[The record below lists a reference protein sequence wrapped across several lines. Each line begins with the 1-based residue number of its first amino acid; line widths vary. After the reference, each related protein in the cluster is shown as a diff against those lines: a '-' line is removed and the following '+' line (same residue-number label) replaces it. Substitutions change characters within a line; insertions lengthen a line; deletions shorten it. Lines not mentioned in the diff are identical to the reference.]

1 MKQLITILLTFIFW
15 TSINSYAEENNH
27 DNNEMDHSN
36 HEMDHS
42 NHEMDNEKIT
52 LQEGSID
59 PNGILLT
66 VTVEGMVCDF
76 CAQAIQ
82 KVFLKK
88 EEVAGITV
96 DLDNQNV
103 IIALKEDTN
112 ITDNIIEDLFI
123 NAGYNVSEINREKL

>member
-15 TSINSYAEENNH
+15 TSINSYAQEHNH

-36 HEMDHS
+36 HEMD
-42 NHEMDNEKIT
+42 NVKIT
-52 LQEGSID
+52 LQEGSVD

-66 VTVEGMVCDF
+66 VAVEGMVCDF

-103 IIALKEDTN
+103 VIALKEDTN
-112 ITDNIIEDLFI
+112 ITDNVIEDLFI
-123 NAGYNVSEINREKL
+123 NAGYNVSEISREKL

>member
-15 TSINSYAEENNH
+15 TSINSYAQEHNH
-27 DNNEMDHSN
+27 DNNDMDHSN
-36 HEMDHS
+36 HEMDK
-42 NHEMDNEKIT
+42 EKIT
-52 LQEGSID
+52 LQSGSID

-66 VTVEGMVCDF
+66 VAVEGMVCDF

-103 IIALKEDTN
+103 VIALKENKN
-112 ITDNIIEDLFI
+112 ITDNVIEDLFI

>member
-1 MKQLITILLTFIFW
+1 MKQLITIFLIFIFW
-15 TSINSYAEENNH
+15 TSINSYAQEHNH
-27 DNNEMDHSN
+27 DNN
-36 HEMDHS
+36 EMDHS

-66 VTVEGMVCDF
+66 VAVEGMVCDF

-88 EEVAGITV
+88 EQVAGITV

-112 ITDNIIEDLFI
+112 IADNVIEDLFI
-123 NAGYNVSEINREKL
+123 NAGYNVSEINRQKL

>member
-15 TSINSYAEENNH
+15 TSINSYAQEHNH
-27 DNNEMDHSN
+27 DNN
-36 HEMDHS
+36 EMDHS

-66 VTVEGMVCDF
+66 VAVEGMVCDF

-112 ITDNIIEDLFI
+112 ITDNVIKDLFI

>member
-1 MKQLITILLTFIFW
+1 MKQLITIFLIFIFW
-15 TSINSYAEENNH
+15 TSINSYAQEHNH

-36 HEMDHS
+36 HEM
-42 NHEMDNEKIT
+42 NNEKIT

-59 PNGILLT
+59 PNGVLLT
-66 VTVEGMVCDF
+66 VAVEGMVCDF

-88 EEVAGITV
+88 EQVAGITV

-103 IIALKEDTN
+103 IIALKEDTD

-123 NAGYNVSEINREKL
+123 NAGYNVSEINRKKL

>member
-15 TSINSYAEENNH
+15 TSINSYAQEHNH
-27 DNNEMDHSN
+27 DNNEMDHGN
-36 HEMDHS
+36 HEMDK
-42 NHEMDNEKIT
+42 EKII
-52 LQEGSID
+52 LQSGSID
-59 PNGILLT
+59 PNGVLLT
-66 VTVEGMVCDF
+66 VAVEGMVCDF

-112 ITDNIIEDLFI
+112 ITDNVIEDLFI

>member
-1 MKQLITILLTFIFW
+1 MKQLITIFLIVIFW
-15 TSINSYAEENNH
+15 TSINSYAQEHNH
-27 DNNEMDHSN
+27 DNN
-36 HEMDHS
+36 EMDHS

-66 VTVEGMVCDF
+66 VAVEGMVCDF

-88 EEVAGITV
+88 EQVAGITV

-112 ITDNIIEDLFI
+112 ITDNVIEDLFI
-123 NAGYNVSEINREKL
+123 NAGYNVSEISREKL

>member
-1 MKQLITILLTFIFW
+1 MKQLITIFLIVIFW
-15 TSINSYAEENNH
+15 TSINSYAQEHNH
-27 DNNEMDHSN
+27 DNN
-36 HEMDHS
+36 EMDHS

-66 VTVEGMVCDF
+66 VAVEGMVCDF

-88 EEVAGITV
+88 EQVAGITV

-103 IIALKEDTN
+103 IIALKEDTD
-112 ITDNIIEDLFI
+112 ITDNIIKDLFI
-123 NAGYNVSEINREKL
+123 NAGYNVSEINRKKL

>member
-1 MKQLITILLTFIFW
+1 MKQLIIILFTFIFW
-15 TSINSYAEENNH
+15 TSINSYAQEHNH
-27 DNNEMDHSN
+27 DNNEMDHDN
-36 HEMDHS
+36 HEMDK
-42 NHEMDNEKIT
+42 EKII
-52 LQEGSID
+52 LQSGSID
-59 PNGILLT
+59 PNGVLLT
-66 VTVEGMVCDF
+66 VAVEGMVCDF

-112 ITDNIIEDLFI
+112 ITDNVIEDLFI

>member
-15 TSINSYAEENNH
+15 TSINSYAQEHNH
-27 DNNEMDHSN
+27 DNN
-36 HEMDHS
+36 EMDHS

-112 ITDNIIEDLFI
+112 ITDNVIEDLFI

>member
-1 MKQLITILLTFIFW
+1 MKQLITIFLIFIFW
-15 TSINSYAEENNH
+15 TSINSYAQEHNH

-36 HEMDHS
+36 HEMD
-42 NHEMDNEKIT
+42 NMKIT
-52 LQEGSID
+52 LQEGSVD

-66 VTVEGMVCDF
+66 VAVEGMVCDF

-112 ITDNIIEDLFI
+112 ITDIVIEDLFI

>member
-15 TSINSYAEENNH
+15 TSINSYAQEHNH

-36 HEMDHS
+36 HEMD
-42 NHEMDNEKIT
+42 NMKIT
-52 LQEGSID
+52 LQEGSVD

-66 VTVEGMVCDF
+66 VAVEGMVCDF

-103 IIALKEDTN
+103 VISLKEDTN
-112 ITDNIIEDLFI
+112 ITDNVIEDLFI
-123 NAGYNVSEINREKL
+123 NAGYNVSEINRKKL

>member
-1 MKQLITILLTFIFW
+1 MKQFITILLTFIFW
-15 TSINSYAEENNH
+15 TSINSYAQEHNH
-27 DNNEMDHSN
+27 DNNEMDHGN
-36 HEMDHS
+36 HEMDK
-42 NHEMDNEKIT
+42 EKIT
-52 LQEGSID
+52 LQSGSID

-66 VTVEGMVCDF
+66 VAVEGMVCDF

-103 IIALKEDTN
+103 VIALKENKN
-112 ITDNIIEDLFI
+112 ITDNVIEDLFI

>member
-1 MKQLITILLTFIFW
+1 MKQFITILFTFIFW
-15 TSINSYAEENNH
+15 TSINSYAQEHNH
-27 DNNEMDHSN
+27 DNNEMDHGN
-36 HEMDHS
+36 HEMDK
-42 NHEMDNEKIT
+42 EKIT
-52 LQEGSID
+52 LQSGSID

-66 VTVEGMVCDF
+66 VAVEGMVCDF

-103 IIALKEDTN
+103 VIALKENKN
-112 ITDNIIEDLFI
+112 ITDNAIEDLFI

>member
-36 HEMDHS
+36 HEMD
-42 NHEMDNEKIT
+42 NEKIT

-66 VTVEGMVCDF
+66 VAVEGMVCDF

-103 IIALKEDTN
+103 VIALKEDTN
-112 ITDNIIEDLFI
+112 ITDNVIEDLFI

>member
-36 HEMDHS
+36 HEMD
-42 NHEMDNEKIT
+42 NEKIT

-66 VTVEGMVCDF
+66 VAVEGMVCDF

-112 ITDNIIEDLFI
+112 ITDNVIEDLFI
-123 NAGYNVSEINREKL
+123 NAGYNVSEIKREKL

>member
-1 MKQLITILLTFIFW
+1 MKQFIPILITFIFW
-15 TSINSYAEENNH
+15 TSINSYAQEHNH
-27 DNNEMDHSN
+27 DNNEMDHGN
-36 HEMDHS
+36 HEMDK
-42 NHEMDNEKIT
+42 EKIT
-52 LQEGSID
+52 LQSGSID

-66 VTVEGMVCDF
+66 VAVEGMVCDF

-103 IIALKEDTN
+103 VIALKENKN
-112 ITDNIIEDLFI
+112 ITDNVIEDLFI

>member
-1 MKQLITILLTFIFW
+1 MKQLITIFLIVIFW
-15 TSINSYAEENNH
+15 TSINSYAQEHNH

-36 HEMDHS
+36 HEM
-42 NHEMDNEKIT
+42 NNEKIT

-66 VTVEGMVCDF
+66 VAVEGMVCDF

-88 EEVAGITV
+88 EQVAGITV

-112 ITDNIIEDLFI
+112 ISDNVIEDLFV
-123 NAGYNVSEINREKL
+123 NAGYNVSEINRKKL

>member
-1 MKQLITILLTFIFW
+1 MKQLITIFLICIFW
-15 TSINSYAEENNH
+15 TSINSYAQEHNH

-36 HEMDHS
+36 HEMDK
-42 NHEMDNEKIT
+42 EKIT
-52 LQEGSID
+52 LQSGSID

-66 VTVEGMVCDF
+66 VAVEGMVCDF

-103 IIALKEDTN
+103 VIALKENKN
-112 ITDNIIEDLFI
+112 ITDNVIEDLFI

>member
-1 MKQLITILLTFIFW
+1 MKQLITIFLIFIFW
-15 TSINSYAEENNH
+15 TSINSYAQEHNH
-27 DNNEMDHSN
+27 DNN
-36 HEMDHS
+36 EMDHS

-66 VTVEGMVCDF
+66 VAVEGMVCDF

-88 EEVAGITV
+88 EQVAGITV

-103 IIALKEDTN
+103 IIALKEDTD
-112 ITDNIIEDLFI
+112 ITDNIIKDLFI
-123 NAGYNVSEINREKL
+123 NAGYNVSEINRKKL

>member
-1 MKQLITILLTFIFW
+1 MKQLVTILLTFIFW
-15 TSINSYAEENNH
+15 TSINSYAQEH
-27 DNNEMDHSN
+27 DHDSSEMDHGK
-36 HEMDHS
+36 
-42 NHEMDNEKIT
+42 HEMDNEKIT

-66 VTVEGMVCDF
+66 VAVEGMVCDF

-112 ITDNIIEDLFI
+112 ITDNVIEDLFI

>member
-1 MKQLITILLTFIFW
+1 MKKLITIFLIVIFW
-15 TSINSYAEENNH
+15 TSINSYAQEHNH
-27 DNNEMDHSN
+27 DNNKMDHSKY
-36 HEMDHS
+36 
-42 NHEMDNEKIT
+42 EMDNEKIT

-59 PNGILLT
+59 PNGVLLT
-66 VTVEGMVCDF
+66 VAVEGMVCDF

-88 EEVAGITV
+88 EQVAGITV

-103 IIALKEDTN
+103 IIALKEDTD

-123 NAGYNVSEINREKL
+123 NAGYNVSEINRKKL

>member
-1 MKQLITILLTFIFW
+1 MKQFITILLTFIFW
-15 TSINSYAEENNH
+15 TSINSYAQEHNH
-27 DNNEMDHSN
+27 DNNEMDHGN
-36 HEMDHS
+36 HEMDK
-42 NHEMDNEKIT
+42 EKIT
-52 LQEGSID
+52 LQSGSID

-66 VTVEGMVCDF
+66 VAVEGMVCDF

-103 IIALKEDTN
+103 VIALKENKN
-112 ITDNIIEDLFI
+112 ITDNAIEDLFI

>member
-1 MKQLITILLTFIFW
+1 MKQLITIFLIVIFW
-15 TSINSYAEENNH
+15 TSINSYAQEHNH

-36 HEMDHS
+36 HEM
-42 NHEMDNEKIT
+42 NNEKIT

-66 VTVEGMVCDF
+66 VAVEGMVCDF

-88 EEVAGITV
+88 EQVAGITV

-103 IIALKEDTN
+103 IIALKEDTD

-123 NAGYNVSEINREKL
+123 NAGYNVSEINRKKL

>member
-1 MKQLITILLTFIFW
+1 MKQLITIFLIFIFW
-15 TSINSYAEENNH
+15 TSINSYAQEHNH
-27 DNNEMDHSN
+27 DNNKMDHSK
-36 HEMDHS
+36 
-42 NHEMDNEKIT
+42 HEMDNEKIT

-59 PNGILLT
+59 PNGVLLT
-66 VTVEGMVCDF
+66 VAVEGMVCDF

-88 EEVAGITV
+88 EQVAGITV

-103 IIALKEDTN
+103 IIALKEDTD

-123 NAGYNVSEINREKL
+123 NAGYNVSEINRKKL

>member
-1 MKQLITILLTFIFW
+1 MKQLLTILFTFIFW
-15 TSINSYAEENNH
+15 TSINSYAQEHNH
-27 DNNEMDHSN
+27 DNNDMDHSN
-36 HEMDHS
+36 HEMDK
-42 NHEMDNEKIT
+42 EKIT
-52 LQEGSID
+52 LQSGSID

-66 VTVEGMVCDF
+66 VAVEGMVCDF

-103 IIALKEDTN
+103 VIALKENKN
-112 ITDNIIEDLFI
+112 ITDNVIEDLFI

>member
-15 TSINSYAEENNH
+15 TSINSYAQEHNH

-36 HEMDHS
+36 HEMD
-42 NHEMDNEKIT
+42 NMKIT
-52 LQEGSID
+52 LQEGSVD

-66 VTVEGMVCDF
+66 VAVEGMVCDF

-103 IIALKEDTN
+103 VISLKEDTN
-112 ITDNIIEDLFI
+112 ITDNVIEDLFI

>member
-1 MKQLITILLTFIFW
+1 MKQLITIFLIVIFW
-15 TSINSYAEENNH
+15 TSINSYAQEHNH
-27 DNNEMDHSN
+27 DNN
-36 HEMDHS
+36 EMDHS

-66 VTVEGMVCDF
+66 VAVKGMVCDF

-88 EEVAGITV
+88 EQVAGITV

-103 IIALKEDTN
+103 IIALKEDTD
-112 ITDNIIEDLFI
+112 ITDNIIKDLFI
-123 NAGYNVSEINREKL
+123 NAGYNVSEINRKKL

>member
-1 MKQLITILLTFIFW
+1 MKQLITILLTFTFW
-15 TSINSYAEENNH
+15 TSINSYAQEHNHENN
-27 DNNEMDHSN
+27 
-36 HEMDHS
+36 EMDHS

-66 VTVEGMVCDF
+66 VAVEGMVCDF

-112 ITDNIIEDLFI
+112 ITDNVIEDLFI

>member
-1 MKQLITILLTFIFW
+1 MKQLITILFTFIFW
-15 TSINSYAEENNH
+15 SSINSYAQEHNH
-27 DNNEMDHSN
+27 DNNEMDHGN
-36 HEMDHS
+36 HEMDK
-42 NHEMDNEKIT
+42 EKII
-52 LQEGSID
+52 LQSGSID
-59 PNGILLT
+59 PNGVLLT
-66 VTVEGMVCDF
+66 VAVEGMVCDF

-112 ITDNIIEDLFI
+112 ITDIVIEDLFI

>member
-1 MKQLITILLTFIFW
+1 MKQLITIFLIFIFW
-15 TSINSYAEENNH
+15 TSINSYAQEHNH
-27 DNNEMDHSN
+27 DNNEI
-36 HEMDHS
+36 DHS

-66 VTVEGMVCDF
+66 VAVEGMVCDF

-88 EEVAGITV
+88 EQVAGITV

-103 IIALKEDTN
+103 IIALKEDTD

-123 NAGYNVSEINREKL
+123 NAGYNVSEINRKKL

>member
-1 MKQLITILLTFIFW
+1 MKQLITILFTFIFW
-15 TSINSYAEENNH
+15 SSINSYAQEHNH
-27 DNNEMDHSN
+27 DNNEMDHGN
-36 HEMDHS
+36 HEMDK
-42 NHEMDNEKIT
+42 EKII
-52 LQEGSID
+52 LQSGSID
-59 PNGILLT
+59 PNGVLLT
-66 VTVEGMVCDF
+66 VAVEGMVCDF

-112 ITDNIIEDLFI
+112 ITDNVIEDLFI

>member
-27 DNNEMDHSN
+27 DNN
-36 HEMDHS
+36 EMDHS

>member
-36 HEMDHS
+36 HEMD
-42 NHEMDNEKIT
+42 NEKIT

-66 VTVEGMVCDF
+66 VAVEGMVCDF

-112 ITDNIIEDLFI
+112 ITDNVIEDLFI

>member
-1 MKQLITILLTFIFW
+1 MKQLIIILFTFIFW
-15 TSINSYAEENNH
+15 TSINSYAKEHNH
-27 DNNEMDHSN
+27 DNN
-36 HEMDHS
+36 EMDHS

-59 PNGILLT
+59 PNGVLLT
-66 VTVEGMVCDF
+66 VAVEGMVCDF

-88 EEVAGITV
+88 EQVAGITV

-103 IIALKEDTN
+103 IIALKEDTD

-123 NAGYNVSEINREKL
+123 NAGYNVSEINRKKL

>member
-1 MKQLITILLTFIFW
+1 MKQLITIFLIFIFW
-15 TSINSYAEENNH
+15 TSINSYAQEHNH

-36 HEMDHS
+36 HEMD
-42 NHEMDNEKIT
+42 NMKIT
-52 LQEGSID
+52 LQEGSVD

-66 VTVEGMVCDF
+66 VAVEGMVCDF

-103 IIALKEDTN
+103 VISLKEDTN
-112 ITDNIIEDLFI
+112 ITDNVIEDLFI

>member
-1 MKQLITILLTFIFW
+1 MKQFITILFTFIFW
-15 TSINSYAEENNH
+15 TSINSYAQEHNH
-27 DNNEMDHSN
+27 DNNETDHGN
-36 HEMDHS
+36 HEMDK
-42 NHEMDNEKIT
+42 EKIT
-52 LQEGSID
+52 LQSGSID

-66 VTVEGMVCDF
+66 VAVEGMVCDF

-103 IIALKEDTN
+103 VIALKENKN
-112 ITDNIIEDLFI
+112 ITDNVIEDLFI